1 LLAANELDPRFD
13 RETFEY
19 AQRRAA
25 QELATSLNGSHTVA
39 MQRAA
44 HKLLPEG
51 DPELRRPTIDGIEA
65 LTLDDVRAY
74 YGSTFRPDLTTIVV
88 VGNVTPEAARAAVE
102 SAFGAWRSHGGD
114 LPALDL
120 PPVPLNPPAEVTM
133 TLPSAGQTFVTLE
146 QTVTA
151 GRSSPAYYPLT
162 VGNAVLGGGSGGPEQ
177 SRLFRDLRQNAGLV
191 YSISSE
197 YTADRT
203 RAVFSISFASLPQNE
218 KLITSSIETEI
229 SKLQTELV
237 PDFELS
243 LVKAALVRKTVIAAA
258 SVGSIGGSL
267 LDDALNGYPLDQPQL
282 DARAIVATD
291 ATAVRDA
298 FATYIHPDH
307 FVRVVEGP

>member
-1 LLAANELDPRFD
+1 
-13 RETFEY
+13 
-19 AQRRAA
+19 
-25 QELATSLNGSHTVA
+25 
-39 MQRAA
+39 
-44 HKLLPEG
+44 
-51 DPELRRPTIDGIEA
+51 
-65 LTLDDVRAY
+65 
-74 YGSTFRPDLTTIVV
+74 
-88 VGNVTPEAARAAVE
+88 
-102 SAFGAWRSHGGD
+102 
-114 LPALDL
+114 
-120 PPVPLNPPAEVTM
+120 
-133 TLPSAGQTFVTLE
+133 VTLE